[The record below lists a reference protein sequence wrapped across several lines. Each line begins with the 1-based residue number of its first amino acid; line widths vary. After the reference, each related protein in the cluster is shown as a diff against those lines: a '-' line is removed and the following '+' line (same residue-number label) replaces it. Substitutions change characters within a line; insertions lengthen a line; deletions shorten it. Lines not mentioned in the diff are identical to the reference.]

1 MPMYTRIG
9 GIANGVFFQRITA
22 SVRQIKTNTFGGFYQ
37 VEGEWQMEKKVFGWS
52 LHIKKPPSRGSEG
65 GKGRRITQITRRY
78 EPCRAVP

>member
-37 VEGEWQMEKKVFGWS
+37 VEGEWQMEKKFSAG
-52 LHIKKPPSRGSEG
+52 HY
-65 GKGRRITQITRRY
+65 T
-78 EPCRAVP
+78 